1 MSPQEQ
7 PIRFNQIL
15 INGTPKKFRLYNNYN
30 EFIKQKH
37 IRTTIDNPNTVLPNA
52 TYFNYGLYNRWIKC
66 GRNPNKP
73 SELCIG
79 DNTLCNSRIRVPD
92 GDIWSFWSSF
102 KWDKL
107 TAEERKLWETIGFT
121 RELWNDYIFKQDIS
135 RESYLL
141 GIPELSPILY
151 NLQQSRTPAMI
162 NAATKL
168 GFS

>member
-79 DNTLCNSRIRVPD
+79 DNTLCNSRIRKPPSSVHAAT
-92 GDIWSFWSSF
+92 FWPRF
-102 KWDKL
+102 NWDEL
-107 TAEERKLWETIGFT
+107 TAEERKLWETIGLT
-121 RELWNDYIFKQDIS
+121 RELWNDHIFKQDFNS
-135 RESYLL
+135 
-141 GIPELSPILY
+141 PELSPILN
-151 NLQQSRTPAMI
+151 NLQGLRTPAMI
-162 NAATKL
+162 NARTKL

>member
-15 INGTPKKFRLYNNYN
+15 IDGIPKKFRLYNNYN

-37 IRTTIDNPNTVLPNA
+37 IRTTIDNPNTVLPNT

-73 SELCIG
+73 SELYIG

-121 RELWNDYIFKQDIS
+121 RELWNNLIFKELNFDS
-135 RESYLL
+135 PKLPPLL
-141 GIPELSPILY
+141 EPGLTGL
-151 NLQQSRTPAMI
+151 RTPAMR